1 MNDGDGQAWSA
12 MTECPGERLLS
23 SATTTAT
30 FRRCVELVSRI
41 ASRHMRE
48 GVPASRPEVGDRAV
62 SQLGC
67 QLGCQTAF
75 RPTVGSRFCL

>member
-12 MTECPGERLLS
+12 MTECPASGSWS

-30 FRRCVELVSRI
+30 FRRYVELVSRI
-41 ASRHMRE
+41 VSRHTRE
-48 GVPASRPEVGDRAV
+48 GVPALRPKTETG
-62 SQLGC
+62 QLGC

-75 RPTVGSRFCL
+75 PPTVGSRFCL